1 MVNAG
6 SATLDVPSLTL
17 ITMLEYE
24 PTSALAGVPLNW
36 PVAALKAAH
45 EGWLVIENVS
55 VPPLGSVVVGVKE

>member
-6 SATLDVPSLTL
+6 SATLDVPSFTL

-24 PTSALAGVPLNW
+24 PTFALVGVPLNW

-45 EGWLVIENVS
+45 EGWLMIENVS
-55 VPPLGSVVVGVKE
+55 VMPPGFVVLGENA